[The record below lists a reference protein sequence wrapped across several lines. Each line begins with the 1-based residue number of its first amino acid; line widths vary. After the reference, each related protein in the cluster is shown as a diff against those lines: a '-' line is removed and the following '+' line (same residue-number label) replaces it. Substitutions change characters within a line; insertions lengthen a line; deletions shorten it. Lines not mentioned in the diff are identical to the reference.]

1 MSNSSLLGVK
11 MSVITQM
18 DRKAAREIRE
28 ILTNELPDLL
38 APYGLKFELG
48 GARYDDD
55 SVKFTG
61 FRLMVEGALS
71 PTAKALQQEL
81 EDRANF
87 NWSDDVGEIRYP
99 ELDADKIADY
109 RGDKYT
115 LIGYKPRNRKYPFIM
130 KNLSNG
136 KNYKFDVITAER
148 MFAKEGA

>member
-1 MSNSSLLGVK
+1 

-18 DRKAAREIRE
+18 DRNAAREIRE

-61 FRLMVEGALS
+61 FRLMIEGALS
-71 PTAKALQQEL
+71 PTVKALQEEL
-81 EDRANF
+81 ESRATGSK
-87 NWSDDVGEIRYP
+87 WGTAVI

-115 LIGYKPRNRKYPFIM
+115 LVGYKPRNRKYPFIM

-136 KNYKFDVITAER
+136 KNYKFDVRATEQ

>member
-18 DRKAAREIRE
+18 DRNAAREIRE

-61 FRLMVEGALS
+61 FRLMIEGALS
-71 PTAKALQQEL
+71 PTVKALQEEL
-81 EDRANF
+81 ESRATDE
-87 NWSDDVGEIRYP
+87 WGMGAI

-115 LIGYKPRNRKYPFIM
+115 LVGYKPRNRKYPFIM

-136 KNYKFDVITAER
+136 KNYKFDVRATEQ

>member
-1 MSNSSLLGVK
+1 

-18 DRKAAREIRE
+18 DRNAAREIRE

-61 FRLMVEGALS
+61 FRLMIEGALS
-71 PTAKALQQEL
+71 PTVKALQEEL
-81 EDRANF
+81 ESRATDE
-87 NWSDDVGEIRYP
+87 WGMGAI

-115 LIGYKPRNRKYPFIM
+115 LVGYKPRNRKYPFIM

-136 KNYKFDVITAER
+136 KNYKFDVRATEQ

>member
-1 MSNSSLLGVK
+1 

-18 DRKAAREIRE
+18 DRNAAREIRE

-61 FRLMVEGALS
+61 FRLMIEGALS
-71 PTAKALQQEL
+71 PTVKALQEEL
-81 EDRANF
+81 ESRATDE
-87 NWSDDVGEIRYP
+87 WGMGAI

-115 LIGYKPRNRKYPFIM
+115 LVGYKPRNRKYPFIM

-136 KNYKFDVITAER
+136 KNYKFDVRATEQ
-148 MFAKEGA
+148 MFAKKGA

>member
-1 MSNSSLLGVK
+1 
-11 MSVITQM
+11 M
-18 DRKAAREIRE
+18 DRNAAREIRE

-61 FRLMVEGALS
+61 FRLSIEGALS
-71 PTAKALQQEL
+71 PTVKALQEEL
-81 EDRANF
+81 ESRATDE
-87 NWSDDVGEIRYP
+87 WGMGAI

-115 LIGYKPRNRKYPFIM
+115 LAGYKPRNRKYPFIM

-136 KNYKFDVITAER
+136 KNYKFDVRATEQ

>member
-1 MSNSSLLGVK
+1 

-18 DRKAAREIRE
+18 DRNAAREIRE

-61 FRLMVEGALS
+61 FRLMIEGALS
-71 PTAKALQQEL
+71 PTVKALQEEL
-81 EDRANF
+81 ESRATDE
-87 NWSDDVGEIRYP
+87 WGMGAI

-115 LIGYKPRNRKYPFIM
+115 LAGYKPRNRKYPFIM

-136 KNYKFDVITAER
+136 KNYKFDVRATEQ

>member
-1 MSNSSLLGVK
+1 

-18 DRKAAREIRE
+18 DRNAAREIRE

-61 FRLMVEGALS
+61 FRLMIEGALS
-71 PTAKALQQEL
+71 PTVKALQEEL
-81 EDRANF
+81 ESRATDE
-87 NWSDDVGEIRYP
+87 WGMGAI

-115 LIGYKPRNRKYPFIM
+115 LVGYKPRNRKYPFITM
-130 KNLSNG
+130 CGLQEASQEN
-136 KNYKFDVITAER
+136 
-148 MFAKEGA
+148 

>member
-1 MSNSSLLGVK
+1 

-18 DRKAAREIRE
+18 DRNAAREIRE

-71 PTAKALQQEL
+71 PTAKALQEEL
-81 EDRANF
+81 ESRATGSK
-87 NWSDDVGEIRYP
+87 WGTAVI

-109 RGDKYT
+109 GGDKYT